1 MVPSMGMLTNG
12 STRSKPVLSKKQGFV
27 LRLTATRLVLLVIFA
42 LLVSR
47 LWYLQIVEGARFR
60 EAADVNRVRTVPTAP
75 LRGRIF
81 DRDGN
86 ILAENV
92 PSFAVMANAQDL
104 PESEPARTA
113 MFDRLCTL
121 LQCPGTLL
129 VDPLTI
135 SSETWDRLWPWLSRQ
150 VDLPPNQMDEPLAAL
165 QQTFSL
171 TLHLDEQTAGWLREQ
186 VSTTAG
192 LTYTTSLE
200 QALQENPVPP
210 YLAVTLAEN
219 VPRDCALAL
228 EEHRL
233 EFPGIFVQAVPLRR
247 YPTGE
252 STAHVVGYIGRISP
266 EELVEQNP
274 DPDSG
279 QSPRYLEND
288 HIGKMGA
295 ERAYED
301 ILRGKLGLQEIEVD
315 ASGHPVGAPLAV
327 QAAQPGY
334 DVVMTLDSDLQA
346 KVTEI
351 LQYYVNK
358 ANSQRPGYYR
368 PVYAGSA
375 IAMDPRNGQ
384 ILAMV
389 SLPAYDNNAF
399 VQGMT
404 TEELSALFADPHHP
418 LVNRAISGEYPVG
431 STFKVVVGS
440 AGLQAGV
447 ITPETLIYDR
457 GAVVVPNRYDPSL
470 PPQIF
475 PCWKRGGHG
484 RLNVVRALQ
493 VSCNVFFFTVA
504 GGTPENKYED
514 GLGIERLAYYAHA
527 FGYGVPTGLGF
538 PGESEG
544 LIPTPEWKEET
555 LGEPWVQGDLYNMGI
570 GQGNILA
577 TPLQAIGVMAAV
589 ANGGT
594 RYRPQLLLR
603 ALDSQGQVVLEFT
616 PQVEQ
621 VVPVDPAY
629 LAVIREG
636 LRKSVAEGPNYYAR
650 DHSSVAIAGKTGS
663 AEFGPF
669 LQPNSR
675 QTHAW
680 FVAFAPY
687 EDPQLAVVVM
697 IEGGGDAATR
707 AVPPATDIIE
717 YYFTRPQG
725 PASEEGYGR
734 NDSSQR

>member
-1 MVPSMGMLTNG
+1 M
-12 STRSKPVLSKKQGFV
+12 LSKKQGFI
-27 LRLTATRLVLLVIFA
+27 LRLTAARLVLLAIFV
-42 LLVSR
+42 LLISR

-60 EAADVNRVRTVPTAP
+60 EAADVNRVRTLPIEP

-86 ILAENV
+86 VLAENV
-92 PSFAVMANAQDL
+92 PSFNVLAMAEDL
-104 PESEPARTA
+104 PQEETARA
-113 MFDRLCTL
+113 AVFDRLCAL
-121 LQCPGTLL
+121 LQCRGTLQL
-129 VDPLTI
+129 DPASI
-135 SSETWDRLWPWLSRQ
+135 SPEAWDRLWPWLSNHLQ
-150 VDLPPNQMDEPLAAL
+150 IEPNPMGEPLAAL
-165 QQTFSL
+165 QHTVSL
-171 TLHLDEQTAGWLREQ
+171 TLQLDVQTAGWLRAQ

-200 QALQENPVPP
+200 AVLRDHPVPAYMP
-210 YLAVTLAEN
+210 VTLAEN

-233 EFPGIFVQAVPLRR
+233 ELPGVYVQAVPLRR
-247 YPTGE
+247 YPSGKL
-252 STAHVVGYIGRISP
+252 TAHVVGYIGRISA
-266 EELVEQNP
+266 EEMAQVNP
-274 DPDSG
+274 PPG
-279 QSPRYLEND
+279 TGWQRYLESD
-288 HIGKMGA
+288 RIGKIGA
-295 ERAYED
+295 ELAYED
-301 ILRGKLGLQEIEVD
+301 ILRGQLGLQEIEVD
-315 ASGHPVGAPLAV
+315 ATGHPVGAPLSV
-327 QAAQPGY
+327 QPAQPGH
-334 DVVMTLDSDLQA
+334 DVVLTLDSDLQA
-346 KVTEI
+346 KITEI
-351 LQYYVNK
+351 LQRYINV
-358 ANSQRPGYYR
+358 ANEKRPGYYR

-389 SLPAYDNNAF
+389 SLPAYDNNIF
-399 VQGMT
+399 LQGRT
-404 TEELSALFADPHHP
+404 GPELQALLEDPAHR

-431 STFKVVVGS
+431 STFKVIVGS

-447 ITPETLIYDR
+447 ITPKSLINDR
-457 GAVVVPNRYDPSL
+457 GAVIVPNRYDPSL
-470 PPQIF
+470 PPLRF
-475 PCWKRGGHG
+475 PCWKSGGHG
-484 RLNVVRALQ
+484 PIDVVQALQ

-504 GGTPENKYED
+504 GGTPEAKFED
-514 GLGIERLAYYAHA
+514 GLGIDRLAYYAHA
-527 FGYGVPTGLGF
+527 FGYGVPTGLGY
-538 PGESEG
+538 PGEADG
-544 LIPTPEWKEET
+544 LIPTPQWKEST

-577 TPLQAIGVMAAV
+577 TPLQAINAMATV

-603 ALDSQGQVVLEFT
+603 VLDEQGQVVQEFT
-616 PQVEQ
+616 PYVEQ
-621 VVPVDPAY
+621 VLPVDPDY

-636 LRKSVAEGPNYYAR
+636 LRRSVALGPNYYAR

-669 LQPNSR
+669 LRPNTR

-687 EDPQLAVVVM
+687 EDPQLALVVM

-717 YYFTRPQG
+717 YYFTRQQG
-725 PASEEGYGR
+725 PASEEGYGGD
-734 NDSSQR
+734 NPGQR